1 MTGRNKM
8 SSSQAVADDGRL
20 PSGTNPKG
28 DDLDRKIEK
37 KKRNGQEGHIG
48 RRHGG
53 QSGVS
58 RRRMAACAPSSLD
71 RVSSNLPIS
80 SPYRSTPDA
89 PVTDAERDRLNA
101 RLNAA
106 YTAGALE
113 QEDYQARLDLLF
125 AARRLGELVPV
136 VEGLPPLPTHSSP
149 AIVASSGGEPGELS
163 EPRPPGRLT
172 AAVVGGVAAA
182 VILIAI
188 LLVLLI

>member
-1 MTGRNKM
+1 M
-8 SSSQAVADDGRL
+8 
-20 PSGTNPKG
+20 
-28 DDLDRKIEK
+28 
-37 KKRNGQEGHIG
+37 
-48 RRHGG
+48 
-53 QSGVS
+53 
-58 RRRMAACAPSSLD
+58 
-71 RVSSNLPIS
+71 SSNLPIS

-113 QEDYQARLDLLF
+113 QEDDQARLDILF
-125 AARRLGELVPV
+125 AAHRLGELVPV

-149 AIVASSGGEPGELS
+149 AIVASSGGQPGELS
-163 EPRPPGRLT
+163 EARPPGRLT

-182 VILIAI
+182 VLLIAI